1 MLFRVLGDSMLR
13 IVGDEWLI
21 DTEALLCRNNYTE
34 IVVKFEINGEAYI
47 GKIKDMPLELT
58 VRLAKMKDGDLLLKK
73 AILDAEEVFL
83 REMYERNLDIK
94 VTDTQRC
101 TGTLL

>member
-1 MLFRVLGDSMLR
+1 MLR

-34 IVVKFEINGEAYI
+34 IVVKFEKRGEAYI
-47 GKIKDMPLELT
+47 GNIKDMPMELT

-73 AILDAEEVFL
+73 AVLDAEEIFNK
-83 REMYERNLDIK
+83 EMFEKLEERK
-94 VTDTQRC
+94 TS
-101 TGTLL
+101 